1 MNFIEL
7 NQDTRRGKIKNP
19 NIRYDPKKLREVSK
33 TISKAGRKRK
43 RKGNPSTI
51 NSTTIINNRL
61 KRLRDELQLD
71 SINET
76 LEILLNQENRVREL
90 KSIIQEKKLELES
103 YRKVLSDV
111 TDARNKLADDKIELK
126 MNQIREGIQQ
136 ESKRLT
142 FDVVKQKIYDSRNI
156 PTPYFNYRRNHFTSH
171 HEAVLD
177 VFMQETYIITANSII
192 QKLLT
197 LLNEQPK

>member
-1 MNFIEL
+1 MNFTKL
-7 NQDTRRGKIKNP
+7 NQDTLRGKIKNP
-19 NIRYDPKKLREVSK
+19 NIRYDPQKLREVSK

-43 RKGNPSTI
+43 RKGKPSTI
-51 NSTTIINNRL
+51 NSTSIINNRL

-90 KSIIQEKKLELES
+90 KNIIQEKKLELES

-111 TDARNKLADDKIELK
+111 TDTRNKLADDKIELK
-126 MNQIREGIQQ
+126 MNQIREGVQQ
-136 ESKRLT
+136 ELKRLT
-142 FDVVKQKIYDSRNI
+142 FDVVKQKIYDSRKI

-177 VFMQETYIITANSII
+177 IFMQETYLISINSIV
-192 QKLLT
+192 QKVMII
-197 LLNEQPK
+197 LNIK